1 MEDPDQDPPGRY
13 PPASCSLIG
22 VQPLFSQF
30 SDMCPFHLR
39 VCSVPG
45 KFCLQLL
52 PAWLPS
58 PGPSGLSLNVERR
71 QLTAVSETGQP
82 TPYFFLL
89 LPFLFLYSRSH
100 NLSSCVSLSL
110 RPSPPLPRIA
120 TDSTI
125 FVVVTSSPG
134 PGWIDM
140 WTQSIS
146 TWVPV
151 SETVVPRVAES
162 ASPGNWWKC
171 QFSGPTHD
179 LLNQKLWGWGSAV

>member
-100 NLSSCVSLSL
+100 NLSSCVSLVYVHLLHYLESPLTARFLSLSLHLQGLAGSICGLSQYPHGYLSL
-110 RPSPPLPRIA
+110 RQWSP
-120 TDSTI
+120 
-125 FVVVTSSPG
+125 
-134 PGWIDM
+134 
-140 WTQSIS
+140 
-146 TWVPV
+146 
-151 SETVVPRVAES
+151 E
-162 ASPGNWWKC
+162 
-171 QFSGPTHD
+171 
-179 LLNQKLWGWGSAV
+179 